1 MKVKEIRDLTTDEII
16 KKIDETK
23 EELFNLRFKQANGS
37 LEKPHRIN
45 ELRKFV
51 ARAKTIL
58 REREL
63 KKDWGVKS

>member
-1 MKVKEIRDLTTDEII
+1 MKVKDIRDLTTEDII
-16 KKIDETK
+16 KKIEESK

-45 ELRKFV
+45 ELRKFI
-51 ARAKTIL
+51 ARAKTIV

-63 KKDWGVKS
+63 KKD